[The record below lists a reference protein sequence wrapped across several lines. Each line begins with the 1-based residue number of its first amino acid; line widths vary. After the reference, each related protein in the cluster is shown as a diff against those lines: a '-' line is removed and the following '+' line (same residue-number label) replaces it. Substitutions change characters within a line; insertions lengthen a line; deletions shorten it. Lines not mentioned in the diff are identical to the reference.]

1 MTKSSGRHIQSF
13 LLTAF
18 VKPRST
24 RFPKKPE
31 SPPEQS
37 TQDTKIKTHCLLL
50 CCRIFFEAMKVM
62 FAPVAKEYEK
72 AMFSAKT
79 EDILSAINSEEKIY
93 FELLASHYDDCTL
106 FFSRS
111 DGSSVETMLNDLM
124 EQKTQ
129 QTVDFFFRVY
139 GKKPNADAIRLIMGA
154 QFWHFRQLLDKR
166 PDEDRMFAC
175 LRSILDFTNAGWRQL
190 CLTLK

>member
-1 MTKSSGRHIQSF
+1 MTKSLRRHILSF

-24 RFPKKPE
+24 RFPKKAGV
-31 SPPEQS
+31 
-37 TQDTKIKTHCLLL
+37 TTGAIYTRYKNKDALFVALLQD
-50 CCRIFFEAMKVM
+50 FFEAMKVM

-139 GKKPNADAIRLIMGA
+139 GKKPNADAIRLIMGS
-154 QFWHFRQLLDKR
+154 QFWNFRQLLDKR

>member
-1 MTKSSGRHIQSF
+1 
-13 LLTAF
+13 
-18 VKPRST
+18 
-24 RFPKKPE
+24 
-31 SPPEQS
+31 
-37 TQDTKIKTHCLLL
+37 
-50 CCRIFFEAMKVM
+50 MKVM

-72 AMFSAKT
+72 AMLSAKT

-139 GKKPNADAIRLIMGA
+139 GKKPNADAIRLIMGS
-154 QFWHFRQLLDKR
+154 QFWNFRQLLDKC

>member
-1 MTKSSGRHIQSF
+1 
-13 LLTAF
+13 
-18 VKPRST
+18 
-24 RFPKKPE
+24 
-31 SPPEQS
+31 
-37 TQDTKIKTHCLLL
+37 
-50 CCRIFFEAMKVM
+50 MKVM

-72 AMFSAKT
+72 AMLSAKT

-139 GKKPNADAIRLIMGA
+139 GKSQTPTLSVLLWGRSSGISVSCWINARMKTGCSPACAR
-154 QFWHFRQLLDKR
+154 FWISPMPVGDSCALL
-166 PDEDRMFAC
+166 
-175 LRSILDFTNAGWRQL
+175 
-190 CLTLK
+190 